1 MLSSTD
7 DRCPGQSDAQPA
19 HGALREHICTAGEEG
34 RNICS
39 TCQTGRL
46 LLRRAQRWMQ
56 SPAEDDRDAVSTWLC
71 IGRIIVY
78 SCERSAPD
86 VHLLPPL
93 RCCACEY
100 LCCSVHQKVAQDPPR
115 LLAQGA
121 KAGTPVLCIAPRPE
135 ETQQPRLF
143 RAFSTQAASPCRYR
157 AVQISSCASR
167 RSSGRPDHGCKE
179 RAAIH

>member
-1 MLSSTD
+1 M
-7 DRCPGQSDAQPA
+7 
-19 HGALREHICTAGEEG
+19 
-34 RNICS
+34 
-39 TCQTGRL
+39 
-46 LLRRAQRWMQ
+46 
-56 SPAEDDRDAVSTWLC
+56 
-71 IGRIIVY
+71 Y

-100 LCCSVHQKVAQDPPR
+100 LYCSVHQKVAQDPPR

-121 KAGTPVLCIAPRPE
+121 KAGTPVLCIAPHPK

-167 RSSGRPDHGCKE
+167 RFSGWPDHGRKE